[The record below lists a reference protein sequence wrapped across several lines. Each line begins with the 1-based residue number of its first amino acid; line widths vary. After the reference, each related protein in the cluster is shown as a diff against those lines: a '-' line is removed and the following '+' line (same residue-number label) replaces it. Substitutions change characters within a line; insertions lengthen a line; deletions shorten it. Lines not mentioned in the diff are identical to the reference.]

1 MNGCLGEACLPH
13 FRIRVHL
20 KTNWEHIAARNSQV
34 LSRRRRRNFLW
45 GSGARTAVIVALTI
59 LVGCRRNTGLPE
71 PGSTK
76 YRDLVHAFNV
86 GLAGLQSGEDV
97 RAKKDL
103 TLATQIAPSEPAS
116 WANLG
121 ILATRQQELDAA
133 YTDLETARSLAPRN
147 SRIEQLLGDLES
159 RRGNL
164 PEALEHL
171 KRAVQLDKANVKAL
185 YLLGEQTER
194 QGTSTSD
201 GAALALF
208 ERVLEL
214 KPDNPAVLLE
224 VARLAAK
231 TGSTDVLKNA
241 VAQLQ
246 GQSSSWPDEAK
257 QQMQSL
263 ESAASGGNSR
273 TAALQVAFLRNVL
286 LRAPEYR
293 RASQI
298 VKTPAVFVGEPFLR
312 FIKLPSPQVEAAPAD
327 SQITFASQPL
337 SGASPAG
344 VSWTRTVW
352 LDDTGKPSVLWADHA
367 GVHIQLEHVQGEAT
381 LPVPGASNLPSPNNV
396 AIGDLN
402 YDFKNDV
409 VIAGP
414 GGLRIYRQDTSQR
427 FTDVTAQSRIPIAI
441 LDGSYSGAWPFD
453 VDLDGDLD
461 IVLAVNGGAPV
472 VLRNNGDG
480 TFTIVRPFANVKGGA
495 AFATA
500 DIDGDGDPDVA
511 MVGADGRLTV
521 FMNERFGTFKP
532 RAVPPNIADGVAAVS
547 AADANGDG
555 SPDFVVLKFDG
566 TIVRLSDKDE
576 GGGWDTAELAKAAP
590 ASKGA
595 SISLADFDNNGRLDL
610 LTGVSEIF
618 LADEHGF
625 SKLSTHSDLASAS
638 AADMNGD
645 GRLDLVGL
653 SNGKPVVLVN
663 RGTKNYHWQVI
674 RTRAASAHGDQRIN
688 SFGIGGEIEIR
699 AGLLAEKQI
708 ITSPALHF
716 GLGEHTST
724 DLARI
729 TWPNGLIQ
737 AEFELHPDQSILAT
751 QRLKGSCPSLFA
763 WNGKQMCFVKDGA
776 PWSPAL
782 GLHINAQR
790 VADIHRTEEWF
801 KIPGKDVAPRNGEYD
816 LRVTAELWETFYID
830 HYSLLVVDHP
840 KGADIYSDER
850 FSVPPPKL
858 QIYTTATARPFAR
871 AIDDRGNDV
880 SGIVRDTDQKYLDTF
895 GRGQY
900 QGVTR
905 NHWVELDLPDD
916 APRNGPLYLI
926 AEGWLHPTDATV
938 NIAMGQG
945 SDPAPQGLSIEVPD
959 SNGHWV
965 IAKPDLGFLA
975 GKLKTAVL
983 DITNIFKP
991 GAPRKLRLDTNM
1003 EIYWDRLAWA
1013 PGLSGNLIRVQ
1024 PVKLTSAELRHR
1036 GFSVIT
1042 TANSSSPEIP
1052 HYDQLEDTSQKWRD
1066 LEGYYTRYGDIRELL
1081 EKVDDRYVIVCA
1093 GDEMRLRFAA
1103 PPPPPSEWV
1112 RDFIMVGDGWIKD
1125 GDYNSVFS
1133 QTVLPLP
1140 YHAMKSYTAPP
1151 GKLEDDPAYRMHPRD
1166 WQIFH
1171 TRYVTPETFRTELW
1185 NKR

>member
-1 MNGCLGEACLPH
+1 MSGCLGEKFVCRFSIIDVPFETRLEPMVAQTHRTLPP
-13 FRIRVHL
+13 RMKRLPWRSITRPV
-20 KTNWEHIAARNSQV
+20 
-34 LSRRRRRNFLW
+34 
-45 GSGARTAVIVALTI
+45 AVMAVVI
-59 LVGCRRNTGLPE
+59 LCGCRRNTGLPE

-103 TLATQIAPSEPAS
+103 TLATQLAPGEPAS

-133 YTDLETARSLAPRN
+133 YTDLEKARSLAPDN

-159 RRGNL
+159 RRGKL

-171 KRAVQLDKANVKAL
+171 KRAVQLDKTNVKAL
-185 YLLGEQTER
+185 YLLAEQTER
-194 QGTSTSD
+194 QGASGSD
-201 GAALALF
+201 GAALGLF
-208 ERVLEL
+208 RGVVEL
-214 KPDNPAVLLE
+214 KPGNPAALLE

-231 TGSTDVLKNA
+231 TGSTDVLKNT
-241 VAQLQ
+241 VAQLR

-257 QQMQSL
+257 QQMQAL
-263 ESAASGGNSR
+263 ESAVSGGNSR
-273 TAALQVAFLRNVL
+273 AAALQVAFLRNVL

-293 RASQI
+293 RAAQI

-327 SQITFASQPL
+327 SQITFTSEPL
-337 SGASPAG
+337 SG
-344 VSWTRTVW
+344 VSSDTVFGTRPVW
-352 LDDTGKPSVLWADHA
+352 LDDSGKPFILWADHA
-367 GVHIQLEHVQGEAT
+367 GVHVQGGAT
-381 LPVPGASNLPSPNNV
+381 LPTRGASNLSSPNNV
-396 AIGDLN
+396 AIGDFN
-402 YDFKNDV
+402 YDFKNDI
-409 VIAGP
+409 VIAGAD
-414 GGLRIYRQDTSQR
+414 GIRIYQQDTPQT
-427 FTDVTAQSRIPIAI
+427 FTDVTAQSRIPAAI
-441 LDGSYSGAWPFD
+441 LNGSYSGAWPFD

-461 IVLAVNGGAPV
+461 IVLAVNDGDPL

-480 TFTIVRPFANVKGGA
+480 TFAIVRPFANVKGGV

-511 MVGADGRLTV
+511 MVGADGKLIV
-521 FMNERFGTFKP
+521 FMNERFGAFKP
-532 RAVPPNIADGVAAVS
+532 RVVPHNVADGVAAVT
-547 AADANGDG
+547 AADVNADG
-555 SPDFVVLKFDG
+555 LPDFVVLKLDG
-566 TIVRLSDKDE
+566 TVIRLSDKDE
-576 GGGWDTAELAKAAP
+576 GASWETAELAKAAP
-590 ASKGA
+590 ASKLA
-595 SISLADFDNNGRLDL
+595 SLSLADFDNNGRLDL
-610 LTGVSEIF
+610 LTSDGEVF
-618 LADEHGF
+618 LSDQHGF
-625 SKLSTHSDLASAS
+625 SKLPTKPNIASAT

-645 GRLDLVGL
+645 GRLDLIGL
-653 SNGKPVVLVN
+653 SNGRPAILTN
-663 RGTKNYHWQVI
+663 HGTKNYHWQVI

-716 GLGEHTST
+716 GLGEHTTT

-737 AEFELHPDQSILAT
+737 AEFELHPDQSILAS

-763 WNGKQMCFVKDGA
+763 WNGKQMRFVKDGA

-801 KIPGKDVAPRNGEYD
+801 KIPGEDIAPRNGEYD
-816 LRVTAELWETFYID
+816 LRITAELWETFYID

-840 KGADIYSDER
+840 KGTDIYSDER

-858 QIYTTATARPFAR
+858 QVYTTATARPFAK
-871 AIDDRGNDV
+871 ALDDRGNDV
-880 SGIVRDTDQKYLDTF
+880 SGVVRDTDRKYLDTF

-905 NHWVELDLPDD
+905 EHWVELDLPDD
-916 APRNGPLYLI
+916 APHNGPLYLI

-938 NIAMGQG
+938 NIAIGQG
-945 SDPAPQGLSIEVPD
+945 SDPAPQGLSIEVPN
-959 SNGHWV
+959 SNGQWV
-965 IAKPDLGFLA
+965 VAKPDLGFLA
-975 GKLKTAVL
+975 GKLKTAVV
-983 DITNIFKP
+983 DITNLFQP
-991 GAPRKLRLDTNM
+991 GAPRKLRLKTNM

-1013 PGLSGNLIRVQ
+1013 SGVSGNQTRVQ
-1024 PVKLTSAELRHR
+1024 KVNLDSAELRHR

-1042 TANSSSPEIP
+1042 AANSSSPEIP
-1052 HYDQLEDTSQKWRD
+1052 HYDQLESTSQKWRD

-1093 GDEMRLRFAA
+1093 GDEIRLRFAA
-1103 PPPPPSEWV
+1103 PAAPRDGWV
-1112 RDFIMVGDGWIKD
+1112 RDFIMIGDGWIKD

-1140 YHAMKSYTAPP
+1140 YHGMKSYSTPP

-1166 WQIFH
+1166 WQVFH
-1171 TRYVTPETFRTELW
+1171 TRYVAPEIFRTALW
-1185 NKR
+1185 NKQ

>member
-1 MNGCLGEACLPH
+1 VSFLLLAGCSS
-13 FRIRVHL
+13 
-20 KTNWEHIAARNSQV
+20 NS
-34 LSRRRRRNFLW
+34 
-45 GSGARTAVIVALTI
+45 
-59 LVGCRRNTGLPE
+59 GLPE
-71 PGSTK
+71 PGSAK

-103 TLATQIAPSEPAS
+103 TLATQIAPGEPAS

-121 ILATRQQELDAA
+121 ILATRQQELDTA
-133 YTDLETARSLAPRN
+133 YADLEKARTLAPGN

-159 RRGNL
+159 RRGKL
-164 PEALEHL
+164 PEALDHL
-171 KRAVQLDKANVKAL
+171 KRAVRLDKTNVKAL
-185 YLLGEQTER
+185 YLLAEQTER

-201 GAALALF
+201 SEALAIF
-208 ERVLEL
+208 QKVLAL
-214 KPDNPAVLLE
+214 RPNNPAVLLE

-231 TGSTDVLKNA
+231 TSSTDVLKKT

-246 GQSSSWPDEAK
+246 AQSSSWPDEAK
-257 QQMQSL
+257 QQMQAL
-263 ESAASGGNSR
+263 ERAASGGNSR
-273 TAALQVAFLRNVL
+273 AAALQVAFLRNVL

-312 FIKLPSPQVEAAPAD
+312 FIKLPSPQVETAPAD
-327 SQITFASQPL
+327 SKITFIPQPL
-337 SGASPAG
+337 SGATSNT
-344 VSWTRTVW
+344 VFWTRTAW
-352 LDDTGKPSVLWADHA
+352 LDDSGKPFVLWGDHA
-367 GVHIQLEHVQGEAT
+367 GVHIQDGAT

-396 AIGDLN
+396 ALGDLN
-402 YDFKNDV
+402 YDFKNDI

-414 GGLRIYRQDTSQR
+414 GGVRIYQQDTPQR
-427 FTDVTAQSRIPIAI
+427 FTDVTAQSRIPVAI
-441 LDGSYSGAWPFD
+441 VNGSYSGAWPFD
-453 VDLDGDLD
+453 VDQDGDLD
-461 IVLAVNGGAPV
+461 MVLAVNGGDPL

-480 TFTIVRPFANVKGGA
+480 TFAIVRPFANVKGV
-495 AFATA
+495 AFAFA
-500 DIDGDGDPDVA
+500 DIDGDGDPDIAWVD
-511 MVGADGRLTV
+511 ADGKLTV
-521 FMNERFGTFKP
+521 FINERFGKFES
-532 RAVPPNIADGVAAVS
+532 RAVPSNVADGVAAVA
-547 AADANGDG
+547 AADVNADG
-555 SPDFVVLKFDG
+555 SPDFVVLKLDG
-566 TIVRLSDKDE
+566 TIIRLSDKDE
-576 GGGWDTAELAKAAP
+576 GSGWETAELAKAAP
-590 ASKGA
+590 ALKAA
-595 SISLADFDNNGRLDL
+595 SISLADLDNNGRLDL
-610 LTGVSEIF
+610 LTGGGEIF
-618 LADEHGF
+618 LGDEHGF
-625 SKLSTHSDLASAS
+625 SKLSVHPTMVSAS

-645 GRLDLVGL
+645 GRLDVVGL
-653 SNGKPVVLVN
+653 SNGTAVISTN

-688 SFGIGGEIEIR
+688 SFGIGGEVEIR
-699 AGLLAEKQI
+699 AGLLAQKQI

-763 WNGKQMCFVKDGA
+763 WNGKQMRFVKDGA

-782 GLHINAQR
+782 GLHINAQQ

-801 KIPGKDVAPRNGEYD
+801 KIPGDAVAPRNGDYD
-816 LRVTAELWETFYID
+816 LRITAELWETFYID

-840 KGADIYSDER
+840 KDVDIYSDER

-858 QIYTTATARPFAR
+858 KVYTTAAARPFTK
-871 AIDDRGNDV
+871 AIDDRGQDV
-880 SGIVRDTDQKYLDTF
+880 SGIVRDTDQRYLDTF

-905 NHWVELDLPDD
+905 NHWVELDLPND
-916 APRNGPLYLI
+916 APHSGPLYLI

-945 SDPAPQGLSIEVPD
+945 ADPAPQGLSIEVPD
-959 SNGHWV
+959 AQGHWV
-965 IAKPDLGFLA
+965 VAKPDLGFLA
-975 GKLKTAVL
+975 GKLKTAVV

-991 GAPRKLRLDTNM
+991 GAPRRLRLDTNM

-1013 PGLSGNLIRVQ
+1013 PGVSSDLIHVQ
-1024 PVKLTSAELRHR
+1024 KVSLDSAELRHR

-1042 TANSSSPEIP
+1042 AANSSSPEIP
-1052 HYDQLEDTSQKWRD
+1052 HYDQLESTSQKWRD
-1066 LEGYYTRYGDIRELL
+1066 MEGYYTRYGDIRELL

-1093 GDEMRLRFAA
+1093 GDEIRLRFPA
-1103 PPPPPSEWV
+1103 PTPPRSGWV
-1112 RDFIMVGDGWIKD
+1112 RDFIMIGDGWIKD

-1140 YHAMKSYTAPP
+1140 YHAMKGYTVPP

-1166 WQIFH
+1166 WQMFH
-1171 TRYVTPETFRTELW
+1171 TRYVTPEIFRTALW
-1185 NKR
+1185 NKQ